1 MCKEKQ
7 NRLFKSFGNGFS
19 TVSLKYMDLGKN
31 CCCDGQQLTSNPKQ
45 SEIELRNLMQTAIN
59 FMN

>member
-31 CCCDGQQLTSNPKQ
+31 CCCDGQQLTSNPK
-45 SEIELRNLMQTAIN
+45 
-59 FMN
+59 